1 MTPLQSL
8 YYAIGELAYAVA
20 KADGAVQAEEK
31 RKFHD
36 LVAEEVKKENH
47 NFDISDI
54 IFQIMS
60 KDKAAL
66 PDSYHWAIRE
76 LKLNSHYLSP
86 QIKECML
93 RVMEKV
99 AAFYPPVT
107 IEESKL
113 IDRFRKD
120 IEPLKGDPIFYS

>member
-1 MTPLQSL
+1 MTPLQNL

-20 KADGAVQAEEK
+20 KADGRVQAEEK
-31 RKFHD
+31 KKFHD
-36 LVAEEVKKENH
+36 LVAEEVKKENFS
-47 NFDISDI
+47 FDISDI
-54 IFQIMS
+54 IFQIMT
-60 KDKAAL
+60 KDKASL

-86 QIKECML
+86 KIKASIVS
-93 RVMEKV
+93 VMEKV

-113 IDRFRKD
+113 IEKFKKE
-120 IEPLKGDPIFYS
+120 IEPLQGDPLFFK